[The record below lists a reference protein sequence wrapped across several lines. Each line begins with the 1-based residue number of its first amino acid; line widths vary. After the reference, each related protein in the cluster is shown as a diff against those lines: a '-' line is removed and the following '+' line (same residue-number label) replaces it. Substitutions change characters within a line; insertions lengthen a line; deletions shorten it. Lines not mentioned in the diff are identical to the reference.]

1 MLQTLSIE
9 NYALIEK
16 LNITFPDGL
25 SIITGETGAGKSI
38 LLGALSLILGQ
49 RADTMA
55 LKDKNNN
62 CIVEA
67 CFAVDGYGLEEFFL
81 TNDIDY
87 DNTATIRRII
97 SPTGKSR
104 AFINEIP
111 VNLNLLKELGDRLL
125 DIHSQ
130 HQNLLVGSLSFQTS
144 VVDAQAN
151 HANLLTT
158 YKQAFTAYKESAAAL
173 SEWQDKAHR
182 AKAEYDY
189 LLFQYNEL
197 NAIQL
202 KAGEQQ
208 ILEEELKQLTH
219 AEEIKEA
226 LIKANT
232 ALSSEDISIDN
243 LLREALHGLQKI
255 SPLLPQAQGLTER
268 LNSSRIE
275 LRDINQ
281 EIDNLNNKIDL
292 SPDRLSVVESRLNA
306 IYSLQQKHHLNSV
319 EALIN
324 LYEELREKLNAIENF
339 DQTLDH
345 LQKQHDLHF
354 QAANSLAEKISEQRK
369 KTVPDIEKN
378 MVDSLQHLGMPHV
391 VFRIVI
397 DDTEQLQ
404 VNGKNTVTF
413 LFSANKEIA
422 PQELSRIASGG
433 EISRVMLCLKSL
445 MARNSGLSTIIFD
458 EIDAG
463 VSGDI
468 ADKMGNI
475 VYDLSKTIQVIN
487 ITHLPQVASK
497 GKAHFVVFKHENAA
511 GVTTTAI
518 KALNP
523 DERLME
529 IAKMLSGQ
537 SITQAAIDNAKELLN
552 SDLLTK
558 TI

>member
-16 LNITFPDGL
+16 LNITFPDEL

-49 RADTMA
+49 RADTMV
-55 LKDKNNN
+55 LKDKNHH
-62 CIVEA
+62 CMVEA
-67 CFAVDGYGLEEFFL
+67 CFAIEGYGLEDFFSA
-81 TNDIDY
+81 NDIDY
-87 DNTATIRRII
+87 DSATAIRRII
-97 SPTGKSR
+97 SPNGKSR

-111 VNLNLLKELGDRLL
+111 VTLNLLKELGEQLI

-130 HQNLLVGSLSFQTS
+130 HQNLLVSSSGFQTS

-151 HANLLTT
+151 HADTLAT
-158 YKQAFTAYKESAAAL
+158 YKQTFTAYKKAVAEL
-173 SEWQDKAHR
+173 NEWQNKAQQ

-189 LLFQYNEL
+189 LLFQHNEL
-197 NAIQL
+197 SALQL

-208 ILEEELKQLTH
+208 LLEDELKQLTH
-219 AEEIKEA
+219 AEEIKET
-226 LIKANT
+226 LTKANA
-232 ALSSEDISIDN
+232 ALSNEDLSVDN

-255 SPLLPQAQGLTER
+255 ASLIPAAEVLTAR
-268 LNSSRIE
+268 INSSRIE
-275 LRDINQ
+275 LRDINH
-281 EIDNLNNKIDL
+281 EIENLNSKVEV
-292 SPDRLSVVESRLNA
+292 SPDRLAVVESRLNA

-319 EALIN
+319 DALIA
-324 LYEELREKLNAIENF
+324 LHEQIRKKLNAIENF
-339 DQTLDH
+339 DQTLTE
-345 LQKQHDLHF
+345 LQKKHDLYFHT
-354 QAANSLAEKISEQRK
+354 ASSLAEKISKKRK
-369 KTVPDIEKN
+369 DIAPDIEKN
-378 MVDSLQHLGMPHV
+378 ITATLQHLGIPHV
-391 VFRIVI
+391 IFRIMI
-397 DDTEQLQ
+397 GDAEQLQ

-445 MARNSGLSTIIFD
+445 MARNSGLPTIIFD

-468 ADKMGNI
+468 ADKVGNI
-475 VYDLSKTIQVIN
+475 VYNLSKTIQVIN

-497 GKAHFVVFKHENAA
+497 GKAHFVVFKQENAA
-511 GVTTTAI
+511 GVTTTAV
-518 KALNP
+518 KALTP

-537 SITQAAIDNAKELLN
+537 NITQAAINNAKELLT
-552 SDLLTK
+552 SSHS
-558 TI
+558 

>member
-55 LKDKNNN
+55 LKDKEHN
-62 CIVEA
+62 CMVEA
-67 CFAVDGYGLEEFFL
+67 CFAVNGYGLEDFFS

-87 DNTATIRRII
+87 DNTTTIRRVI
-97 SPTGKSR
+97 SPNGKSR

-111 VNLNLLKELGDRLL
+111 VNLNLLKELGDRLI

-130 HQNLLVGSLSFQTS
+130 HQNLLVGSSSFQTM

-151 HANLLTT
+151 HADTL
-158 YKQAFTAYKESAAAL
+158 TAYKRTFAAYKEAAAAL
-173 SEWQDKAHR
+173 NEWKNKALQ

-189 LLFQYNEL
+189 LLFQHNEL
-197 NAIQL
+197 NAVQL

-208 ILEEELKQLTH
+208 SLEEELKQLSH
-219 AEEIKEA
+219 AEEIKEV
-226 LIKANT
+226 LTKAN
-232 ALSSEDISIDN
+232 AVLSNEDLSVDN
-243 LLREALHGLQKI
+243 LLREALYGLQKI
-255 SPLLPQAQGLTER
+255 TPILPQTQALTER
-268 LNSSRIE
+268 LTSSRIE

-281 EIDNLNNKIDL
+281 EIENINNRIDV
-292 SPDRLSVVESRLNA
+292 SPDRLVVVESRLNA
-306 IYSLQQKHHLNSV
+306 IYTLQQKHHLNSV
-319 EALIN
+319 EALIG
-324 LYEELREKLNAIENF
+324 LHEEIRKKLNAIENF
-339 DQTLDH
+339 DQTLAQ
-345 LQKQHDLHF
+345 LQKNYDLHF
-354 QAANSLAEKISEQRK
+354 YTANNLAEKISAQRK

-378 MVDSLQHLGMPHV
+378 MVSTLQHLGMPHV
-391 VFRIVI
+391 LFRIVI

-404 VNGKNTVTF
+404 ANGKNAVTF

-422 PQELSRIASGG
+422 PQELSKIASGG

-445 MARNSGLSTIIFD
+445 MARSSGLPTIIFD
-458 EIDAG
+458 EIDSG

-497 GKAHFVVFKHENAA
+497 GKAHFVVFKHENAV
-511 GVTTTAI
+511 GVTTTSI
-518 KALNP
+518 KALSP

-537 SITQAAIDNAKELLN
+537 SVTQAAINNAKELLSSN
-552 SDLLTK
+552 H
-558 TI
+558 

>member
-55 LKDKNNN
+55 LKDKNHN
-62 CIVEA
+62 CMVEA
-67 CFAVDGYGLEEFFL
+67 CFSIAGYGLEDFFS

-87 DNTATIRRII
+87 DNITTIRRII
-97 SPTGKSR
+97 SPNGKSR

-111 VNLNLLKELGDRLL
+111 VTLNLLKDLGDQLI

-130 HQNLLVGSLSFQTS
+130 HQNLLVGSSSFQTS

-151 HANLLTT
+151 HADTLAS
-158 YKQAFTAYKESAAAL
+158 YKQAFAAYKEAASTL
-173 SEWQDKAHR
+173 SEWKNKAQQ

-189 LLFQYNEL
+189 LVFQHNEL
-197 NAIQL
+197 NALQL

-208 ILEEELKQLTH
+208 FLEEELKQLTH

-226 LIKANT
+226 LTKANA
-232 ALSSEDISIDN
+232 ALSNEDLSIDN
-243 LLREALHGLQKI
+243 LLREALNGLQKI
-255 SPLLPQAQGLTER
+255 SPLLPAAQALTER

-281 EIDNLNNKIDL
+281 EIENINNKIDI
-292 SPDRLSVVESRLNA
+292 SPDRLAVVESRLNA
-306 IYSLQQKHHLNSV
+306 IYSLQQKHHLKSV
-319 EALIN
+319 EDLMALHEQI
-324 LYEELREKLNAIENF
+324 RGKLDAIENF
-339 DQTLDH
+339 DQTLAQ
-345 LQKQHDLHF
+345 LQKNYEQHYQMAD
-354 QAANSLAEKISEQRK
+354 SLAKKISEQRK
-369 KTVPDIEKN
+369 KTAPDIEKN
-378 MVDSLQHLGMPHV
+378 MVSTLQHLGIPHV
-391 VFRIVI
+391 IFRIMI
-397 DDTEQLQ
+397 GDTEQLQ
-404 VNGKNTVTF
+404 ANGKNTVTF

-445 MARNSGLSTIIFD
+445 MARSSGLPTIIFD

-475 VYDLSKTIQVIN
+475 VYDLSKNIQVVN

-497 GKAHFVVFKHENAA
+497 GRAHFVVFKHENAA
-511 GVTTTAI
+511 GITTTAI

-537 SITQAAIDNAKELLN
+537 NITQAAINNAKELLT
-552 SDLLTK
+552 SGQQ
-558 TI
+558 

>member
-9 NYALIEK
+9 NFALIEK

-55 LKDKNNN
+55 LKDKSHN
-62 CIVEA
+62 CMVEA
-67 CFAVDGYGLEEFFL
+67 CFSIDGYGLDDFFK

-87 DNTATIRRII
+87 DSLTTIRRII

-111 VNLNLLKELGDRLL
+111 VNLNLLKELGDRLI

-130 HQNLLVGSLSFQTS
+130 HQNLLVGSSSFQTS

-151 HANLLTT
+151 HAGTLAA
-158 YKQAFTAYKESAAAL
+158 YRQAFTAYKEAASAL
-173 SEWQDKAHR
+173 GEWQNKALQ

-197 NAIQL
+197 NAMQL
-202 KAGEQQ
+202 KAGEQL

-226 LIKANT
+226 LIKASA

-255 SPLLPQAQGLTER
+255 APLLPQTQALIER
-268 LNSSRIE
+268 LTSSRIE

-281 EIDNLNNKIDL
+281 EIENSNNKIDI
-292 SPDRLSVVESRLNA
+292 SPERLSVVEARLNA

-319 EALIN
+319 EALIGLCEN
-324 LYEELREKLNAIENF
+324 IREKLNAIENF
-339 DQTLDH
+339 DQTLAQ
-345 LQKQHDLHF
+345 LQKIYDSHF
-354 QAANSLAEKISEQRK
+354 HTAINLAEKISAQRK
-369 KTVPDIEKN
+369 KIVPEIEKN
-378 MVDSLQHLGMPHV
+378 MVAALQHLGMPHV

-397 DDTEQLQ
+397 VDTEQLQ
-404 VNGKNTVTF
+404 ANGKNTVTF
-413 LFSANKEIA
+413 LFSANREIA

-445 MARNSGLSTIIFD
+445 MVRSSGLPTIIFD

-475 VYDLSKTIQVIN
+475 VYDLSKTVQVIN

-511 GVTTTAI
+511 GITTTAI
-518 KALNP
+518 KSLNP
-523 DERLME
+523 EERLME

-537 SITQAAIDNAKELLN
+537 SITQAAINNAKELLTSN
-552 SDLLTK
+552 HK
-558 TI
+558 I